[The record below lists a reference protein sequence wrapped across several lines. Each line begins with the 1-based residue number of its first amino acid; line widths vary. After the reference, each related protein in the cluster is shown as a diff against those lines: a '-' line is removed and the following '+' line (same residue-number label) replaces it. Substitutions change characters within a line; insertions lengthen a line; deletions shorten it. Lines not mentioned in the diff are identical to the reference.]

1 MGYGFK
7 AINNSGFI
15 QIDENSTAFQV
26 LETGTTGTG
35 YVTIPDGYPED
46 ILVVVRPSNPDP
58 TKAYY
63 VSGFMSDTTPS
74 TGPNSGVRFRRA
86 YMSAKQGY
94 TYGLPCDYAIIERV
108 DSSDFIPPT
117 SGFGLNI
124 YKDNGDL
131 GFSSEF
137 PTYRVAATRNYNISA
152 SNSGDGIWYTP
163 PSGKNVLGM
172 YTFLSS
178 FELYRARQYSTGG
191 NERGYLRYYRY
202 ALFDYP
208 NNQFGLDVQSSYS
221 DGPNGGSIY
230 DYVWSGYRTEMIGEI
245 T

>member
-35 YVTIPDGYPED
+35 YAIIPAGYPED

-58 TKAYY
+58 TKVYY
-63 VSGFMSDTTPS
+63 VSGFMFDYTPS
-74 TGPNSGVRFRRA
+74 GGTRVRRA
-86 YMSAKQGY
+86 YMSAKQGS
-94 TYGLPCDYAIIERV
+94 TFGLPCDYAIIERV

-163 PSGKNVLGM
+163 PTGKSVLGM

-178 FELYRARQYSTGG
+178 FELYRDRQYSIGG
-191 NERGYLRYYRY
+191 FERGNLRYRRF
-202 ALFDYP
+202 AEFNYP

-221 DGPNGGSIY
+221 DGPNGGAIY
-230 DYVWSGYRTEMIGEI
+230 DYVWAGYRTEMIGEI